1 MVQPLSE
8 SGFDSD
14 VSNSE
19 EALASILD
27 WSYARPA
34 WQRDALRRLC
44 VTGELDER
52 DLSELT
58 DLCKRNGQGS
68 RPLESTHIPD
78 PGSAAST
85 VRLRRISGVANVNA
99 LKPGEELSFNTNG
112 LTVIYGDNGSGKS
125 GYARVLKKA
134 CRSRSKSEER
144 ILPNIYTEEVGSAS
158 ATIDYRIDS
167 QNRRQE
173 WTADDEHATALLAV
187 SVFDSSTANVH
198 VDELNDV
205 AYKPFPMRLLEDLA
219 EVCGDVG
226 RRLREEVESL
236 EQQRLE
242 FISNPPCH
250 SGTAVHR
257 LIANLDS
264 RTSESSVRSLAQLTA
279 QDRLRLT
286 TLESDL
292 AGDTTA
298 VVAQLDATRG
308 RLEGIGKRLIGL
320 ESAVSSNSA
329 ANLCQIYQE
338 YVAARSA
345 ARVAAEMSFGSEPL
359 AGVGT
364 DVWRMLWEAARK
376 FSEEQVYPD
385 RPFPVTDQDSRCV
398 LCHQVLESGARDRLS
413 RFDSFIRDETKQ
425 IEIKRRDQYQSA
437 LNSLRESDVDHDDIT
452 EMHKLVK
459 GHYGKS
465 EHASA
470 IRRSAIML
478 KWRLRAALRCHV
490 KHTGS
495 EWLPPADSWP
505 ASIIK
510 EVTADIANRV
520 RAIQAADDSSE
531 RLEARQQYQE
541 LKDRAWLASVVDD
554 VIAEIERLRRA
565 ARLQNLLGTTA
576 TQAIT
581 IKSREISGQ
590 LVTDALRAQFAKE
603 INRLGVGNL
612 AVELQR
618 ARAAY
623 GVPRF
628 RISLIRRP
636 NQRVGT
642 VLSEGEH
649 RCIALCAFLAELV
662 TTEGGSGI
670 VFDDPVSSLDHTY
683 RAAVA
688 RRLAVLG
695 LERQVIVFTHDIAF
709 LFLLEESCRKIG
721 GQVGYRCITRSD
733 EYAGICGNDPPL
745 RAQPL
750 DQVVAGMESMVNNVR
765 FLYDSGKMSEWEE
778 KVDALAHRLRT
789 AWERAVE
796 EAIGPVIR
804 RLSNKVETRGL
815 VKLTAISTVDCS
827 KMRESYGRC
836 STWLHS
842 SADALNVQSPT
853 PDEVQEEIRNLRNW
867 ITDIRSRQGD
877 VEEC

>member
-8 SGFDSD
+8 SRLDSD
-14 VSNSE
+14 VSNGE
-19 EALASILD
+19 KALASILD

-52 DLSELT
+52 DMSELT

-68 RPLESTHIPD
+68 RPLESKHIPH

-85 VRLRRISGVANVNA
+85 VRLRRISDVANVNA

-134 CRSRSKSEER
+134 CRSRSKSEDR
-144 ILPNIYTEEVGSAS
+144 ILPNIYTEDEGSAS
-158 ATIDYRIDS
+158 ATIDLKIDS
-167 QNRRQE
+167 QNCSQE
-173 WTADDEHATALLAV
+173 WTADDEHVTALSAV
-187 SVFDSSTANVH
+187 SVFDSSTASVH

-205 AYKPFPMRLLEDLA
+205 AYKPFPMTLLEDLA
-219 EVCGDVG
+219 DVCGDVA
-226 RRLREEVESL
+226 RRLREEIQSL

-242 FISNPPCH
+242 LISNPPCH
-250 SGTAVHR
+250 SGTAVHQ

-279 QDRLRLT
+279 QDQLRLT
-286 TLESDL
+286 TLEGDL

-308 RLEGIGKRLIGL
+308 RLEGIGDRLIGL
-320 ESAVSSNSA
+320 ESAVSSNSIA
-329 ANLCQIYQE
+329 SLCQLYQE
-338 YVAARSA
+338 YIAARNA

-359 AGVGT
+359 PGVGT
-364 DVWRMLWEAARK
+364 EVWRVLWEAARE
-376 FSEEQVYPD
+376 FSEEQAYPD
-385 RPFPVTDQDSRCV
+385 RPFPVTDQSSRCV
-398 LCHQVLESGARDRLS
+398 LCHQLLENGARDRLS
-413 RFDSFIRDETKQ
+413 RFDSFVRDNTKQ
-425 IEIKRRDQYQSA
+425 IEIQKQSQYQSG
-437 LNSLRESDVDHDDIT
+437 LNRLHESDVKLDDII
-452 EMHKLVK
+452 EIEELLQ
-459 GHYGKS
+459 GHYGDGKY
-465 EHASA
+465 ANA

-478 KWRLRAALRCHV
+478 KWRMRAALRCHV
-490 KHTGS
+490 DHIGS

-505 ASIIK
+505 ADK
-510 EVTADIANRV
+510 VTKVTTDIENRG
-520 RAIQAADDSSE
+520 RAIQADDGSSE
-531 RLEARQQYQE
+531 RLEAQQQYQE

-554 VIAEIERLRRA
+554 VIAEITRLGIA
-565 ARLQNLLGTTA
+565 AGLQKMVATTA

-581 IKSREISGQ
+581 VKSREISGQ

-618 ARAAY
+618 AQAAY
-623 GVPRF
+623 GVPRY

-662 TTEGGSGI
+662 TTDGGSGI
-670 VFDDPVSSLDHTY
+670 VFDDPVSSLDHSY
-683 RAAVA
+683 RAGVA
-688 RRLAVLG
+688 RRLATLG

-709 LFLLEESCRKIG
+709 LFLLDESCREVG
-721 GQVGYRCITRSD
+721 AEVGYRCITRSD
-733 EYAGICGNDPPL
+733 EYAGICGNDPPV

-750 DQVVAGMESMVNNVR
+750 DQVVKGMESMVNNVR
-765 FLYDSGKMSEWEE
+765 FLYESGKMSEWEDR
-778 KVDALAHRLRT
+778 VDALARRLRT

-796 EAIGPVIR
+796 EAVGPVFR

-842 SADALNVQSPT
+842 SPDALNVQSPS
-853 PDEVQEEIRNLRNW
+853 PDEVQEEIHNLRNW
-867 ITDIRSRQGD
+867 ITDIRSRQRD
-877 VEEC
+877 VTGS

>member
-8 SGFDSD
+8 SRFDSD

-27 WSYARPA
+27 WSYARPT

-58 DLCKRNGQGS
+58 DLCKRNGRGS

-144 ILPNIYTEEVGSAS
+144 ILPNIYAEEVGSSS
-158 ATIDYRIDS
+158 ATIDYKIDS
-167 QNRRQE
+167 QNHCQE
-173 WTADDEHATALLAV
+173 WTADDEHATALLSV
-187 SVFDSSTANVH
+187 SVFDSSTASVH

-219 EVCGDVG
+219 DVCGDVG
-226 RRLREEVESL
+226 RRLREEIESL

-242 FISNPPCH
+242 FIANPPCH
-250 SGTAVHR
+250 SGTAVHQ

-279 QDRLRLT
+279 QDRLRLS

-308 RLEGIGKRLIGL
+308 RLEGIGERLIGL
-320 ESAVSSNSA
+320 ESAVSSSSV
-329 ANLCQIYQE
+329 ANLCQLYQE
-338 YVAARSA
+338 YVTARKAS
-345 ARVAAEMSFGSEPL
+345 RVAAKISFGSEPL
-359 AGVGT
+359 SGVGT

-385 RPFPVTDQDSRCV
+385 TPFPVTDQEARCV
-398 LCHQVLESGARDRLS
+398 LCHQVLESAAKDRLS
-413 RFDSFIRDETKQ
+413 RFDMFVRDETEQMEARKGS
-425 IEIKRRDQYQSA
+425 QYRVA
-437 LNSLRESDVDHDDIT
+437 LNRLSESDVSYDD
-452 EMHKLVK
+452 LVEIQNLVR
-459 GHYGKS
+459 GHYGDGRNTR
-465 EHASA
+465 A
-470 IRRSAIML
+470 IRRSAIMF
-478 KWRLRAALRCHV
+478 KWRIRAALRCHGD
-490 KHTGS
+490 HIGS

-505 ASIIK
+505 ADIITK
-510 EVTADIANRV
+510 ITADMANRV
-520 RAIQAADDSSE
+520 RAIQADDGSSE
-531 RLEARQQYQE
+531 RLQAQKEYQE

-554 VIAEIERLRRA
+554 VVSEINRLRNA
-565 ARLQNLLGTTA
+565 TRLQGVLATTF

-603 INRLGVGNL
+603 IDRLGVANL
-612 AVELQR
+612 AVELQG

-642 VLSEGEH
+642 ILSEGEH

-683 RAAVA
+683 RKAVA

-695 LERQVIVFTHDIAF
+695 LERQVIIFTHDIAF
-709 LFLLEESCRKIG
+709 LFLLEESCRE
-721 GQVGYRCITRSD
+721 VG
-733 EYAGICGNDPPL
+733 AALLG
-745 RAQPL
+745 A
-750 DQVVAGMESMVNNVR
+750 
-765 FLYDSGKMSEWEE
+765 MSIPGS
-778 KVDALAHRLRT
+778 
-789 AWERAVE
+789 AVM
-796 EAIGPVIR
+796 
-804 RLSNKVETRGL
+804 T
-815 VKLTAISTVDCS
+815 
-827 KMRESYGRC
+827 
-836 STWLHS
+836 H
-842 SADALNVQSPT
+842 QS
-853 PDEVQEEIRNLRNW
+853 VRNLLIKLWQLWNRW
-867 ITDIRSRQGD
+867 STMFVSYTTREKCQSGRIRWMLWHAD
-877 VEEC
+877 